1 MAVVLQWVNSGEA
14 RLSKTV
20 TSLEKAFGSGYL
32 LGELLYKRGMLEKK
46 QYEALVDA
54 DDMETALQNFDVVV
68 GALEAAQVPFEKA
81 EIGKVVMRQRGAAAK
96 LLLAIKEIHEKGV
109 PVPPPPKPNPLATV
123 RPKQFLR
130 ARLSD
135 WGCDDFEEKTVKRVG
150 FHNWNALD
158 MAIHVRKCVGRRRPR
173 FSPAR
178 GPRRARALR
187 ACSLRAS
194 SLVRR

>member
-1 MAVVLQWVNSGEA
+1 MAVVLQWVNSNEA

-20 TSLEKAFGSGYL
+20 TSLERAFGSGYL

-109 PVPPPPKPNPLATV
+109 PGPPPPKPDPLATV

-150 FHNWNALD
+150 FNNWNALD
-158 MAIHVRKCVGRRRPR
+158 MAIHVRKCVVGVARLATGRVA
-173 FSPAR
+173 F
-178 GPRRARALR
+178 
-187 ACSLRAS
+187 
-194 SLVRR
+194 V